1 MPKRKNPY
9 TRSSTGHRITR
20 KRRRVKKRYPRKKA
34 LGLKIHTFS
43 ERAPD
48 SIHSLN
54 DSTLTNQAGNL
65 GSSLSSTIA
74 SSFQISDL
82 AQFDHY
88 KELFEYYMLH
98 KVVVTFRYK
107 TAGAYARASTTDALV
122 PNEINPTLFFKVDHN
137 DIVGDSLAVMKE
149 SSRTHEKQ
157 LTNSNPKFTITLK
170 PAVQSMNY
178 ASITATAYIPKWRVW
193 LNTTDDQVPHYGLKV
208 QVQCPTKSSVIDYG
222 SILIEKKYYF
232 SCKNNE

>member
-1 MPKRKNPY
+1 M
-9 TRSSTGHRITR
+9 RSSTGRRISR

-43 ERAPD
+43 ERAKD
-48 SIHSLN
+48 VIKTLN
-54 DSTLTNQAGNL
+54 DTTLTNQPGGR
-65 GSSLSSTIA
+65 GSTLTSTIINA
-74 SSFQISDL
+74 FQVSDL
-82 AQFDHY
+82 PQFDHY

-98 KVVVTFRYK
+98 KIVVTFRYK
-107 TAGAYARASTTDALV
+107 TAGNYATTSGTGQ
-122 PNEINPTLFFKVDHN
+122 PMNEISPTLYFKVDHN

-157 LTNSNPKFTITLK
+157 LTNANPKFTITLK

-178 ASITATAYIPKWRVW
+178 ASITATAYIPKWKVW
-193 LNTTDDQVPHYGLKV
+193 LNTKDDQVPHYGLKV
-208 QVQCPTKSSVIDYG
+208 QIQLPTKSADVDFG
-222 SILIEKKYYF
+222 SLLIEKKYYF